1 MNSDQNIST
10 NEQEFRRA
18 RLRTLTFLLL
28 EAIHDNHQLKIA
40 FSLGDGYYFHL
51 GSKRAPYP
59 SEVLDIKK
67 RMQKSISENRS
78 LNAVSLEKKNVLKF
92 FKKSNQKSSHAWI
105 KDIVGDIPPLYNLK
119 DEIFAFKG
127 PLLESTG
134 DVGQW
139 DLVTYPPGILLRI
152 PPVGYT
158 KLTKMHE
165 HPTLFRAFYEGEQWG
180 RIYNARYL
188 SEVNAMVSNGS
199 ITQLI
204 QVAEALQD
212 RTISRIADRIFLT
225 MPRPQV
231 VFVSGPSSSGKTSF
245 SMRLST
251 HLKLLGLTPFPIGLD
266 NYYHPRSKIP
276 RTSDG
281 DYDYEAFE
289 AIDSKYFNE
298 TMLRLISGERVKL
311 PELDFASHDRKEGE
325 EIQIDQNGIL
335 IVEGIHGLNPGLTEH
350 LTKASAFKVYVS
362 ALSHLNFDRLNRVST
377 TDIRMLRRLVRDQ
390 RSRGTDADGTI
401 NRWPKVREGEL
412 KHIFPFQEEADVMFN
427 SALPFE
433 LNALKP
439 LALKTLKA
447 SKDKSIAPEI
457 ERIKNLLDS
466 VKGIKTSLIDRHLP
480 PTSILREFTGGSV
493 LVE

>member
-1 MNSDQNIST
+1 MNSIQDITT
-10 NEQEFRRA
+10 NEQELRRA
-18 RLRTLTFLLL
+18 RLRTLTYLLL

-59 SEVLDIKK
+59 SEVSKIKAK
-67 RMQKSISENRS
+67 MQKSINENRP
-78 LNAVSLEKKNVLKF
+78 LNRVSLDRKKALKI
-92 FKKSNQKSSHAWI
+92 FKNLNGESSHAWI
-105 KDIVGDIPPLYNLK
+105 KDIVGEIPPLYNLN
-119 DEIFAFKG
+119 DDVFAFKG
-127 PLLESTG
+127 ALLESTG

-152 PPVGYT
+152 PPVGYSR
-158 KLTKMHE
+158 LRKMHE

-180 RIYNARYL
+180 RIYKARYL
-188 SEVNAMVSNGS
+188 SEVNEMVRDGS
-199 ITQLI
+199 ITNLI

-225 MPRPQV
+225 QPRPQV
-231 VFVSGPSSSGKTSF
+231 VFISGPSSSGKTSF

-251 HLKLLGLTPFPIGLD
+251 HLKLLGLKPYPIGLD

-276 RTSDG
+276 KTSDG

-311 PELDFASHDRKEGE
+311 PELDFASHNRKDGE

-377 TDIRMLRRLVRDQ
+377 TDIRMLRRLVRDK
-390 RSRGTDADGTI
+390 RSRGYEADDTI
-401 NRWPKVREGEL
+401 SRWPKVREGEL
-412 KHIFPFQEEADVMFN
+412 KHIFPFQEEADIMFN
-427 SALPFE
+427 SALPYE

-439 LALKTLKA
+439 HAIKTLKE
-447 SKDKSIAPEI
+447 STDKNLKPEI
-457 ERIKNLLDS
+457 ERIQNILNS
-466 VKGIKTSLIDRHLP
+466 VKGIKTSLINRHLP
-480 PTSILREFTGGSV
+480 PTSILREFTGGGV